1 MKRVQ
6 SSQQYPCG
14 IYLCLCQCVCVCS
27 RVVVGLEW
35 IEWIKDWT
43 EVGGNGSSQS
53 HPCIHPFDDVA
64 VVVVVVVKLE
74 EGCILRGM

>member
-1 MKRVQ
+1 MWYISLSLSV
-6 SSQQYPCG
+6 
-14 IYLCLCQCVCVCS
+14 CVCVCS

-64 VVVVVVVKLE
+64 VVVVKLE

>member
-14 IYLCLCQCVCVCS
+14 IYLCLWQCVCVCS

-35 IEWIKDWT
+35 IEWIKYWI

-53 HPCIHPFDDVA
+53 HPCIHPFDDV
-64 VVVVVVVKLE
+64 VVVVVKLE